1 MDEHE
6 SEQGEAG
13 LRQKELD
20 LTPNQREFAESL
32 GIDWRSSDS
41 LTAVL
46 QRVEH
51 ELGQRNIHEL
61 IRWFLL
67 SVYRHAHK
75 GKWERPQDSDLTED
89 VQYRLTD
96 QLAGSDEYKLSLLTV
111 LKDSRCRYTLLK
123 FGKSRNPARRTLS
136 NTTKAYKQARQLL
149 LSQEMLPLV
158 AASKAIK
165 PAENPA
171 SIESS
176 KTIES
181 SESSESKASSD
192 RIEGGEY
199 KENCDSKAIDV
210 LLPQQPHAGQEFPAR
225 ESASATAVHRRAARR
240 GFQGGDRVDQGD
252 LAVQSVAAREQ
263 AEAAEDALSEE
274 EFEELDKALGS
285 ATNSSAQ
292 RWTYN
297 TNEERFSLLLG
308 VLAGSAACV
317 LLLWLIY

>member
-1 MDEHE
+1 MDKHE
-6 SEQGEAG
+6 LEQGNAG
-13 LRQKELD
+13 LREKELD

-32 GIDWRSSDS
+32 GIDWRSADS

-67 SVYRHAHK
+67 SVYRHARK
-75 GKWERPQDSDLTED
+75 GKWERPQDSDLSED
-89 VQYRLTD
+89 IQYQLTA
-96 QLAGSDEYKLSLLTV
+96 QLAASDEYKLSLLTV

-123 FGKSRNPARRTLS
+123 FAKSRSPARRTLS

-149 LSQEMLPLV
+149 LSQQLLPSV
-158 AASKAIK
+158 VTRNAPEPSQK
-165 PAENPA
+165 PA
-171 SIESS
+171 STHSGKIIESNEDS
-176 KTIES
+176 AS
-181 SESSESKASSD
+181 SES
-192 RIEGGEY
+192 IEGGEY
-199 KENCDSKAIDV
+199 KKHSDSNGNADPV
-210 LLPQQPHAGQEFPAR
+210 VQQLPAEQELLAR
-225 ESASATAVHRRAARR
+225 ESASATAVNRRAARR
-240 GFQGGDRVDQGD
+240 GFQASDKVDLDG
-252 LAVQSVAAREQ
+252 LAVPPIAVREQ
-263 AEAAEDALSEE
+263 AANSEDVLSEE
-274 EFEELDKALGS
+274 EFEELDKALGD
-285 ATNSSAQ
+285 AANSSAQ